1 MTYTRLPNRKKAKR
15 QGDSFSVSTFDL
27 PYETDKT
34 SLKHKLFGQGYRLYI
49 KDGKTIMKKDKDVV
63 EV

>member
-15 QGDSFSVSTFDL
+15 QGDSYSIATFDL
-27 PYETDKT
+27 PYETDKK
-34 SLKHKLFGQGYRLYI
+34 SKKNKLLSQGYRLYI
-49 KDGKTIMKKDKDVV
+49 RDGKTILEKDGRKI